1 MLELQLDRTIL
12 KGRRAFTI
20 RSIKVDGKKVEQ
32 TSIISLD
39 GDLRLVEG
47 DTYYAKD
54 FARMYQDL
62 VASSRIWSGR
72 DAITMDNLPY
82 D

>member
-1 MLELQLDRTIL
+1 MLEMQLERTIM

-20 RSIKVDGKKVEQ
+20 TSLKVDGKPVDE
-32 TSIISLD
+32 SVIISPD
-39 GDLRLVEG
+39 GDLRLTMG

-54 FARMYQDL
+54 FARVYQDL
-62 VASSRIWSGR
+62 VASSRVWSGK

-82 D
+82 

>member
-1 MLELQLDRTIL
+1 MLDMQLERTIL

-20 RSIKVDGKKVEQ
+20 TSLKVDGKFVDE
-32 TSIISLD
+32 TVVMSPD
-39 GDLRLVEG
+39 GDLRLTTG

-54 FARMYQDL
+54 FARVYQDL
-62 VASSRIWSGR
+62 VASSRNWSGK

-82 D
+82 

>member
-1 MLELQLDRTIL
+1 MLELQLERTIL

-20 RSIKVDGKKVEQ
+20 MGIKVDGKKVDE
-32 TSIISLD
+32 TSIMSPD
-39 GDLRLVEG
+39 GDLRLTEG

-62 VASSRIWSGR
+62 VASSRNWSGR

-82 D
+82 

>member
-1 MLELQLDRTIL
+1 MLELQLERTIL

-20 RSIKVDGKKVEQ
+20 ISIKVDGKKVDQ
-32 TSIISLD
+32 TSIMGTD
-39 GDLRLVEG
+39 GDLRLAEG

-54 FARMYQDL
+54 FARTYQDL
-62 VASSRIWSGR
+62 VASSRNWSGR

-82 D
+82 